1 MLFGSKKRC
10 SANGSYYI
18 SSTFNELI
26 LRQKKVGVYKIDKK
40 EYISFATTQ
49 MYENY
54 INKK

>member
-10 SANGSYYI
+10 SAI